1 MAPLDNLLW
10 DRNMLR
16 ELFDFEYRWEVYK
29 SVAERKYGY
38 YVLPVLYGDKFI
50 ARFEPGKDRANQAL
64 IIKKWWWEPGT
75 KPSAAMRH
83 ALQLCFQRFR
93 NYLGNDSLIIDDK
106 TAKDSGLVWLQT
118 EKR

>member
-29 SVAERKYGY
+29 PVAERKYGY

-50 ARFEPGKDRANQAL
+50 ARFEPGKDRANKAL
-64 IIKKWWWEPGT
+64 MIKNWWWEPGI

-93 NYLGNDSLIIDDK
+93 NYLGTDSLIIDDNVKAK
-106 TAKDSGLVWLQT
+106 TGVNWLDT
-118 EKR
+118 EQ